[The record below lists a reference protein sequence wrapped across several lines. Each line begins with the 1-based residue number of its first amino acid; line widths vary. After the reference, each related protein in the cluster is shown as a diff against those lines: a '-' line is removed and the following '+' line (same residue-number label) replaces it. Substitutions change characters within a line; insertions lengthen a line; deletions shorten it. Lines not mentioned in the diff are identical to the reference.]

1 MSPQRS
7 GVAVGDLRPTNVA
20 VHVGHLTSP
29 GEGGMLNA
37 RQDALPAQLPP
48 RQALGLSEGPKPAWL
63 QPGKHPDNPPCEREA
78 GRGLLPGPVCA
89 GTRGTAQPGFIGLV
103 TS

>member
-7 GVAVGDLRPTNVA
+7 GVAVGDLRPTNAA
-20 VHVGHLTSP
+20 VHVGHLASP
-29 GEGGMLNA
+29 GKGGMLNA
-37 RQDALPAQLPP
+37 RQDALPARLPP
-48 RQALGLSEGPKPAWL
+48 RQALRLSEGPKPAWL
-63 QPGKHPDNPPCEREA
+63 QPGKHPDNLPCEREA
-78 GRGLLPGPVCA
+78 GRGLLPGPVRT